1 MAVDAVEAFLER
13 EGRQVW
19 ATRCA
24 SGGTHVC
31 PLHTRTNLQENP
43 TTCRESLHTMQF
55 WNAKVLLTGTVNC
68 LKFTRVVSG
77 KETSKKEGKAFFLG
91 GGFPVFLKEAPRPHP
106 IVGICQL
113 ICLFRQMLQA
123 SFPYAGVNCDKVT
136 HYRPKRPATDVFSG

>member
-1 MAVDAVEAFLER
+1 
-13 EGRQVW
+13 
-19 ATRCA
+19 
-24 SGGTHVC
+24 
-31 PLHTRTNLQENP
+31 
-43 TTCRESLHTMQF
+43 MQF

-113 ICLFRQMLQA
+113 ICLSRQMLQA
-123 SFPYAGVNCDKVT
+123 SFPYALESIVIKLPTIGPKDLQLMSFLARAYPNLGGKHSLGD
-136 HYRPKRPATDVFSG
+136 HY